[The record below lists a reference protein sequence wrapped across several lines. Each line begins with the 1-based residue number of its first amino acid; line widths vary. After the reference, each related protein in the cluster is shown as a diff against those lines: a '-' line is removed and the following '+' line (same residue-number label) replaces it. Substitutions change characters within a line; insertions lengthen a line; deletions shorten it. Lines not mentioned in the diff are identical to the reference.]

1 MSDDRIAVKLHPR
14 LEREGRGLCD
24 PVEPRNREVIASS
37 QYGPQGYL
45 RVFPSGFILAQIAA
59 GTLIRV
65 QPEKSMS
72 GKGPGAPGGARKSR
86 RTGMKGE
93 KR

>member
-1 MSDDRIAVKLHPR
+1 MRDDRIAVKLHPR
-14 LEREGRGLCD
+14 LEKEGRGLCD

-37 QYGPQGYL
+37 CYGPQGYL

-65 QPEKSMS
+65 KPEKSMS
-72 GKGPGAPGGARKSR
+72 GKGPGGPGGARKSR
-86 RTGMKGE
+86 RTGTKGAE
-93 KR
+93 R